1 MADTYSVRNTLTPE
15 SRIVLSQDQ
24 ASCDLAGELAVVNLK
39 SGVYF
44 GLDPMGTH
52 VWKLLREP
60 LTFRGLCDVLL
71 HDYDVDGPTLESDM
85 REFLNDLAE
94 HGLVEIT

>member
-1 MADTYSVRNTLTPE
+1 MAGTHSVRNTLTPE
-15 SRIVLSQDQ
+15 SRIVLSQNQ
-24 ASCDLAGELAVVNLK
+24 ASCDLAGEMAVVNLK

-52 VWKLLREP
+52 VWNLLREP
-60 LTFRGLCDVLL
+60 VTFRGLCDILM
-71 HDYDVDGPTLESDM
+71 HDYDVDGSRLESDM
-85 REFLNDLAE
+85 REFLNNLAE